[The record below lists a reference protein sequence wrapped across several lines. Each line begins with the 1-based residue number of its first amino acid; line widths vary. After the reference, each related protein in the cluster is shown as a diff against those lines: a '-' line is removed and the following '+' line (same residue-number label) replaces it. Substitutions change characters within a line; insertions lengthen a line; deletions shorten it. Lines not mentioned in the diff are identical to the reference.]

1 VPVVSVIKPNETN
14 TRWKNSKREAAVQLY
29 LSSIEG
35 AEPEL
40 VGARVADLPLS
51 LNIVPVT
58 DWIDP
63 EELSK
68 ALVAIVQVDADNAA
82 SIKRFQKLAQLV
94 STPLI
99 AGVYEPPLALVRS
112 LVRSGAH
119 DVIPLPASV
128 EEIESSLALLK
139 QELAKR
145 QSVAAANTGKL
156 VSVIKGVGGVG
167 ATALLSQLA
176 IRFAHTEATRNRE
189 ACLIDLDLQFGDVAF
204 QLGLRPKFSLLDLL
218 EAGSRLDGEL
228 LRATCAEHPS
238 GLKVIAAP
246 GDMMPI
252 EGMPTDHLLRII
264 ELARREFDTVFVDLP
279 TNWTNWSLSVVAQSD
294 LALLV
299 TELTVAGVNR
309 SKRQLTLLESQ
320 DLSNVDVRVIVNR
333 YEKSMARAVRPADV
347 REALGREIA
356 YTVAN
361 DFQLMRSAIDRG
373 VPIDELKR
381 KSALGKDLDAL
392 DAGIAAALELER

>member
-1 VPVVSVIKPNETN
+1 VSVISPNETR
-14 TRWKNSKREAAVQLY
+14 TGWKSSKREAAVQLY
-29 LSSIEG
+29 LSGVEG
-35 AEPEL
+35 AEAEL
-40 VGARVADLPLS
+40 VGARVADLPLA

-63 EELSK
+63 DELSK
-68 ALVAIVQVDADNAA
+68 ALVAIIQVDADNAA
-82 SIKRFQKLAQLV
+82 SIKRFQKLAAAV

-112 LVRSGAH
+112 LVRTGAH
-119 DVIPLPASV
+119 DVIPLPASM

-139 QELAKR
+139 EELAKR
-145 QSVAAANTGKL
+145 QSVAAAGTGKL
-156 VSVIKGVGGVG
+156 VSVIKSVGGVG
-167 ATALLSQLA
+167 ATALTSQLA
-176 IRFAHTEATRNRE
+176 IRYAHQEAARSRE

-228 LRATCAEHPS
+228 LRATCTEHPS

-294 LALLV
+294 LALLI
-299 TELTVAGVNR
+299 TEQTVAGINR
-309 SKRQLTLLESQ
+309 AKRQLTLLESQ
-320 DLSNVDVRVIVNR
+320 DLSNVEVRVIVNR
-333 YEKSMARAVRPADV
+333 FEKAMARTVRQADV
-347 REALGREIA
+347 KNALGRDVA

-361 DFQLMRSAIDRG
+361 DFPLMRSAIDRG

-381 KSALGKDLDAL
+381 KSALGKDLDVL
-392 DAGIAAALELER
+392 DAGIAAALGLER